1 MSDLTALIDGD
12 TPVWNAAASAED
24 EPLWVATSRLD
35 KSIEGILKSVGCDK
49 FKIFVAG
56 QGNFRYE
63 IEPNYKANRRNLPQP
78 KWRSACTD
86 YLVDTYGAIMAH
98 GAESDDLC
106 SIHSSSSTIICAI
119 DKDLL
124 QVPGKHFSWA
134 ISRKGSIVRE
144 EIFREVTQLEG
155 LRTFYRQMLIG
166 DTSDNII
173 GVSKIGPVKSSKII
187 DELTTE
193 EDMIAVVKEL
203 YNDDKRFEIN
213 ANLLW
218 ILRSPGVTY
227 SNRFLDAI

>member
-1 MSDLTALIDGD
+1 M
-12 TPVWNAAASAED
+12 
-24 EPLWVATSRLD
+24 WVATSRLD
-35 KSIEGILKSVGCDK
+35 KIIEGIITRSGCTSYK
-49 FKIFVAG
+49 LFVSG
-56 QGNFRYE
+56 KDNFRYE
-63 IEPNYKANRRNLPQP
+63 IEPNYKANRRNLQQP

-86 YLVDTYGAIMAH
+86 YLVDTYGAIKAT
-98 GAESDDLC
+98 GAEADDLC
-106 SIHSSSSTIICAI
+106 GIYQSDSSIICTI

-134 ISRKGSIVRE
+134 ISRKGNIVRE

-193 EDMIAVVKEL
+193 EDMIEVVKKL

-218 ILRSPGVTY
+218 ILRSPGVMY
-227 SNRFLDAI
+227 SNRFLDGS

>member
-1 MSDLTALIDGD
+1 MIALIDAD
-12 TPVWNAAASAED
+12 TPVWNAASSAEN

-35 KSIEGILKSVGCDK
+35 KIIEGIITRSGCTSYK
-49 FKIFVAG
+49 LFVSG
-56 QGNFRYE
+56 KDNFRYE

-86 YLVDTYGAIMAH
+86 YLVGTYGAIKAT
-98 GAESDDLC
+98 GAEADDLC
-106 SIHSSSSTIICAI
+106 GIHQSGSSIICAI

-203 YNDDKRFEIN
+203 YNDDERFEIN

-218 ILRSPGVTY
+218 ILRAPGVTY
-227 SNRFLDAI
+227 SNRGLEEL